1 MTTVEWFAFA
11 VVLAFAAG
19 NGIATLVAVIYIDR
33 HYHDKP

>member
-19 NGIATLVAVIYIDR
+19 GAVATLVIAIRSDYCSNDS
-33 HYHDKP
+33 

>member
-19 NGIATLVAVIYIDR
+19 AAVATLVIAVRSDYWSNNR
-33 HYHDKP
+33 